1 MRLYLLF
8 TFMAFCTA
16 ACFSQESKTEILSFD
31 EYLGYVKKYHP
42 AVKQANLEISTAQ
55 AQLMAA
61 RGGFDPKVEIDYAK
75 KQFKGSE
82 YYSLLN
88 SAFKIPTWYGI
99 ELKAGFDNS
108 EGIYVNPQN
117 ITPNSGLTSVGIS
130 IPLAQGLF
138 INQRMADL
146 STAKL
151 QLSMSSSERQIQV
164 VDLLFKAS
172 AAYFNWLKCYNEAAL
187 YEEYQRFAQTRF
199 QAVVRSI
206 ELGDKP
212 AIDSIEA
219 GIVLKNRKLN
229 VEDANLKLNNAR
241 LELSVFLWID
251 TTPVELQDNI
261 VPDVE
266 IQKSIFETLNLDEVF
281 NLDES
286 VSDNPRIQLLQGR
299 LAQLEIE
306 RKLKSNMLLPDIS
319 LNYNFIS
326 EPAVFNDYRLND
338 YKAGLSFNLPIFLR

>member
-1 MRLYLLF
+1 M
-8 TFMAFCTA
+8 
-16 ACFSQESKTEILSFD
+16 
-31 EYLGYVKKYHP
+31 
-42 AVKQANLEISTAQ
+42 
-55 AQLMAA
+55 
-61 RGGFDPKVEIDYAK
+61 
-75 KQFKGSE
+75 
-82 YYSLLN
+82 YS
-88 SAFKIPTWYGI
+88 SI
-99 ELKAGFDNS
+99 
-108 EGIYVNPQN
+108 
-117 ITPNSGLTSVGIS
+117 GIS

-146 STAKL
+146 CTAKL

-199 QAVVRSI
+199 QAVVPSI

-229 VEDANLKLNNAR
+229 VEDANLKLNNAK
-241 LELSVFLWID
+241 LELSVFLWIE

-261 VPDVE
+261 VPDAE
-266 IQKSIFETLNLDEVF
+266 IQRSIFETLNLDEVF

-338 YKAGLSFNLPIFLR
+338 YKAGVSFNLPIFLRKERAGLNIARYKIQDLQLNIDVEKLQLKNRLSAQQNEITSLSKQIALINDLVDDYSAMLQAEERLFQYGESSLFLINARENNLVSSRLSQITLVNRFLYSHAELYRTLAKPQ